1 MYHFRGQG
9 LLTPSPK
16 YPYCLDPQ
24 QILDKIPTSL
34 DEGSGSLPCL
44 LGKHTACP
52 TTGQTLMLA
61 VLLA

>member
-1 MYHFRGQG
+1 MYHFREQG

-34 DEGSGSLPCL
+34 DEG
-44 LGKHTACP
+44 CP
-52 TTGQTLMLA
+52 TTGQTLMLIA
-61 VLLA
+61 LLA